1 VRRIRTL
8 TLRGRLLAALLALLA
23 LICLIFG
30 GVTELALRQNLV
42 NQVDHRLSGPAG
54 GPFARDHGPAPS
66 TNSPAQIVGRP
77 GGGDGLLSAAIT
89 NGAVTGK
96 FVTEGTPADTSSAVN
111 KVLSTVPSDGKP
123 VTRDLPGLGSY
134 RLEAQADSSGVT
146 YVTGLPLKDV
156 NNTLLRLGITELG
169 VGLAGLIGVGLIGR
183 VVITRTLRPLRRV
196 ATTATRV
203 SEMKLDQGEVALSV
217 RVPDADT
224 DARTEVGQ
232 VGAALNRM
240 LGHVATAL
248 SARQASEV
256 RVRQFVADAS
266 HELRTPLASIRGYAE
281 LTRRTGQP
289 LPDDIRYAM
298 SRIESEG
305 ARMTR
310 LVEDLLLLARLDS
323 GRPVEHGPVDITRL
337 VLDAVSDATVA
348 GRLHLWRLDLPD
360 EPVTV
365 TGDGQRL
372 HQVIANLL
380 ANARTHTP
388 PGTTVLLSLESED
401 DGATLRVSDNG
412 PGIPKHLQPEVF
424 ERFARGDSSRARA
437 TGSTGLGLAIVEAVA
452 HAHGGRVSVE
462 SEPGRTMFSVWLP
475 ADHKRVTAPEPQVAH
490 SLDPLSV

>member
-1 VRRIRTL
+1 M

-42 NQVDHRLSGPAG
+42 DQVDHRLSAPAG
-54 GPFARDHGPAPS
+54 GLFDRDHGPAPS

-77 GGGDGLLSAAIT
+77 GGGDGLLSAQIT

-96 FVTEGTPADTSSAVN
+96 FVTDGTPADTSSAVN
-111 KVLSTVPSDGKP
+111 KLLSTVPSDSKP

-134 RLEAQADSSGVT
+134 RLEAQHDSNGIT

-156 NNTLLRLGITELG
+156 NNTLLRLGITELC

-183 VVITRTLRPLRRV
+183 VVITRTLKPLRRV

-217 RVPDADT
+217 RVP

-360 EPVTV
+360 EPVMV
-365 TGDGQRL
+365 NGDGQRL

-388 PGTTVLLSLESED
+388 PGTMVLVSLESED
-401 DGATLRVSDNG
+401 DGATLRVGDNG
-412 PGIPKHLQPEVF
+412 PGIPQHLQPEVF

-437 TGSTGLGLAIVEAVA
+437 TGSTGLGLAIVEAVT

-462 SEPGRTMFSVWLP
+462 SEPGRTAFSVWLP
-475 ADHKRVTAPEPQVAH
+475 ADHERVTATEPQAAH